1 MVHHLSSLIRNMYRY
16 PHLHYYRTSPPLSI
30 AKYGLLQ
37 CLCAH
42 CLATVRLLNGD
53 IDLYLACSLFLP
65 QVPLPPYPTCYRCDS
80 PGTRFGLIH
89 ARQPILGYG
98 RQQILAGSVKYDVSN
113 VFSRIRFNVR
123 LHGHEN

>member
-1 MVHHLSSLIRNMYRY
+1 MDDTVD
-16 PHLHYYRTSPPLSI
+16 YYHTSPPLSI

-37 CLCAH
+37 CLNAH

-53 IDLYLACSLFLP
+53 IVLYLAGSLLLP
-65 QVPLPPYPTCYRCDS
+65 QIPLPPYSTRYRYNN

-98 RQQILAGSVKYDVSN
+98 PQQILAGSFKYCCV
-113 VFSRIRFNVR
+113 VW
-123 LHGHEN
+123 